1 MGEPAY
7 RRFGGDTPGSVGVP
21 LDACSDTA
29 ATLRLGGRDVH
40 LDERELRRV
49 MRNLRRARDYRAGL
63 LARVGKEATNG
74 S

>member
-1 MGEPAY
+1 MADSAY
-7 RRFGGDTPGSVGVP
+7 RRFGGESPGSVGVP

-29 ATLRLGGRDVH
+29 VTLRISGRDVH

>member
-1 MGEPAY
+1 MADPAY
-7 RRFGGDTPGSVGVP
+7 RRFGGDSPGSVGVP

-29 ATLRLGGRDVH
+29 ATLRIGGRDVH
-40 LDERELRRV
+40 LDARELRRV

-63 LARVGKEATNG
+63 IVRIGKEATDG

>member
-7 RRFGGDTPGSVGVP
+7 RRFGGNSSCSVGVP

-63 LARVGKEATNG
+63 IARIGKGGVDG